1 VKGPVAILCA
11 IPQELEA
18 VRATMDGMSVAP
30 PGVAGTIDG
39 RPVVLAPTG
48 IGKVNAAVTA
58 TLVIERHR
66 PSAIVVTGVAGGLD
80 PDLRVGDVV
89 VAGLAIQHDAG
100 VLEDGG
106 LATHQAGHVP
116 FFNPSPHLGYRPPAD
131 LLERVMAALEGLQ
144 LEPVEDGGDRP
155 RVVAGTVLTGDSFLA
170 SAGTRDALHRRF
182 GAQAIEME
190 GAAVAQA
197 ARRLGVACLV
207 VRALSD
213 LAGAESDLDF
223 GRFLPAVA
231 ANSAAVVRRLLPVL

>member
-1 VKGPVAILCA
+1 MSRPIAILCA

-18 VRATMDGMSVAP
+18 VRATMEAVTGAP
-30 PGVAGTIDG
+30 PGIAGTIDG
-39 RPVVLAPTG
+39 RPVVLSPTG

-58 TLVIERHR
+58 TLVIERYR

-89 VAGLAIQHDAG
+89 VAALTIQHDAG
-100 VLEDGG
+100 VLDDGG
-106 LATHQAGHVP
+106 LTTHQAGHVP
-116 FFNPSPHLGYRPPAD
+116 FFNPSPHLGYRPPPS
-131 LLERVMAALEGLQ
+131 LLERVMPALEHLE
-144 LEPVEDGGDRP
+144 LEPIEDGGPRP

-170 SAGTRDALHRRF
+170 SAATRDALHREF

-197 ARRLGVACLV
+197 ARRLGVPCLV

-223 GRFLPAVA
+223 GRFLPVVA